1 MGSGLVDPR
10 RPSIALAQVFE
21 RANREGRRYLVGKL
35 GVAKLLIIATGKESR
50 GEPVWQVFLGEDFP
64 LEQAAALA
72 REIEG

>member
-1 MGSGLVDPR
+1 MV
-10 RPSIALAQVFE
+10 
-21 RANREGRRYLVGKL
+21 GRL

-72 REIEG
+72 REIEGEPPHG